1 MRYYYNPSADTFHEG
16 DEAPTDGCVELDP
29 VKAAMFVY
37 AESRG
42 QRVDRDRIDEFK
54 LDPAADVKRAVEA
67 RRARR
72 NAILTETDWTQL
84 PDAFGGDA
92 ARKKAW
98 AVYRQALRDLD
109 MTGTDWPVQPAE

>member
-42 QRVDRDRIDEFK
+42 QRVDRDRH
-54 LDPAADVKRAVEA
+54 
-67 RRARR
+67 
-72 NAILTETDWTQL
+72 
-84 PDAFGGDA
+84 
-92 ARKKAW
+92 
-98 AVYRQALRDLD
+98 
-109 MTGTDWPVQPAE
+109 